1 MLNRFTIS
9 DRNTIVTALKLLP
22 AELEE
27 SSKLYSVLESVEQQ
41 DERLPGLNRVDEI
54 KALLTTIEDL
64 RAQLHDAQSN
74 PEVAYSNAG
83 IGRYTLDRVYTVEF
97 SGESGTVGAIET
109 VLAKKLEELMA
120 YLGMP
125 WDEDVLPIMWA

>member
-41 DERLPGLNRVDEI
+41 DDRLPGLNRVDAI
-54 KALLTTIEDL
+54 KELLTTIESL
-64 RAQLHDAQSN
+64 RTQLHDVQAN

-97 SGESGTVGAIET
+97 SGESGAVGAIET